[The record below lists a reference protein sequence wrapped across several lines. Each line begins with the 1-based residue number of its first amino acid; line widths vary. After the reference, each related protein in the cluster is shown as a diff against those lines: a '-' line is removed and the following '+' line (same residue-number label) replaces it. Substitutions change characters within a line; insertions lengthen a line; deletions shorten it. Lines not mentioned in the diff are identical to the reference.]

1 MIENQEYIE
10 NAMRELEKVNVE
22 ELPKVIQQAVMTSH
36 LMLMNASAM
45 LEDYKVIKENEKWN
59 LKNF

>member
-1 MIENQEYIE
+1 MRDNQEYIE

-45 LEDYKVIKENEKWN
+45 LEDYKVIKENEK
-59 LKNF
+59 